1 MFYRLVELIIAL
13 YYGALDE
20 SDGKDTRV
28 TKPPAETS
36 ADREVSRQY

>member
-36 ADREVSRQY
+36 VDREVSRQY